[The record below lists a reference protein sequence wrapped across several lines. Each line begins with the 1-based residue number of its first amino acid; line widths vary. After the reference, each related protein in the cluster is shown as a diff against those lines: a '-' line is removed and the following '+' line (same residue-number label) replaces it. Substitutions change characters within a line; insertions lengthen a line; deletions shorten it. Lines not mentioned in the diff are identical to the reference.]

1 VAATSSR
8 RGRPRPSSLEHRSKT
23 RRLLTA
29 VSGPRGPLI
38 DDDAA
43 VLSEGPSGLA
53 GFAEGY
59 VGPRKGSI
67 PRLEAGDYLN
77 EPGVLRVIQKGGGEL
92 KIPMTPPVAKIL
104 DGLGIAAV
112 AGGADHAPVSEK
124 GVGSRLRQGR
134 ALRRG
139 PGRLKGPPA
148 GARAGAAVVEPDGL
162 TDAEGQHYHA
172 RCYERR
178 ETRARSP

>member
-1 VAATSSR
+1 MAATSSR

-43 VLSEGPSGLA
+43 VLSEGPSG
-53 GFAEGY
+53 F
-59 VGPRKGSI
+59 RKGSI